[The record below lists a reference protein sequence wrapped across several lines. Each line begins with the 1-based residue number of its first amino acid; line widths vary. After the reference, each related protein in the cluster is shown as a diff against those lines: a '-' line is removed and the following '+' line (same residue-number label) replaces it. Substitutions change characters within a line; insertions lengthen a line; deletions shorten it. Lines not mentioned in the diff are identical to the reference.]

1 VSGFQ
6 LSPSGYSFAST
17 FAGIAVEIQY
27 EVEVS
32 EDHRGRDVEIIPTVC
47 VIGENG
53 VDLCEDAGF
62 FRPDQ
67 LKKWLAQAQAQAQ
80 AQADYANLGG
90 SDDFDGPES
99 CSPADTDY
107 FASCAEDQFIAER
120 DRAHYG
126 RAGL

>member
-6 LSPSGYSFAST
+6 LSTSGYSFTST

-53 VDLCEDAGF
+53 VKLCEDAGF
-62 FRPDQ
+62 FHPDQ
-67 LKKWLAQAQAQAQ
+67 LKKWLAQAE
-80 AQADYANLGG
+80 ADYANLGG
-90 SDDFDGPES
+90 GDDFDGPES

-120 DRAHYG
+120 DRTHYG